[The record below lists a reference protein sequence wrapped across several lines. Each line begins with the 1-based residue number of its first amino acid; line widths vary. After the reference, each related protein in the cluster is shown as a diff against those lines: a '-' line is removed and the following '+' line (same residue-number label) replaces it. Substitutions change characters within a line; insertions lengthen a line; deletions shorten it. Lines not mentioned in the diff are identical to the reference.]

1 MIYLMFILFREEIP
15 EMNCGAFHKQAKK
28 EVLPALKAPKRPPIE
43 KEAPIHEI
51 SSSSNPRPPKV

>member
-1 MIYLMFILFREEIP
+1 MGEASWKKDCVVKIKAVRFS
-15 EMNCGAFHKQAKK
+15 QAKK
-28 EVLPALKAPKRPPIE
+28 EVFLPALKAPKRPPIE